1 MDELTTLAQPAP
13 DFDRLA
19 AALQAD
25 SRDLHTFIE
34 VVAFKFAEAL
44 PERTRVE
51 RQGGLLSRN
60 KAVHRVSLDLGAMR
74 FQLERSGGQVL
85 ARCTKVVRGIA
96 LKTEDLGLDDWLHR
110 LAEAL
115 QDQARA
121 SSQDRVALE
130 RLLG

>member
-1 MDELTTLAQPAP
+1 MDELATLSEPPP

-25 SRDLHTFIE
+25 SRDLSTFIE
-34 VVAFKFAEAL
+34 VVATKFAEAL
-44 PERTRVE
+44 PGRTRVE
-51 RQGGLLSRN
+51 RQGGLLARSKR
-60 KAVHRVSLDLGAMR
+60 VHRVSLDLGEFR
-74 FQLERSGGQVL
+74 FELEQARGEVV

-96 LKTEDLGLDDWLHR
+96 LKTEALGLDQWLGR
-110 LAEAL
+110 LAQAL
-115 QDQARA
+115 ADQASS